1 MIFALL
7 ADALT
12 IIRFSIA
19 LVIVYLG
26 VVEGATAFPHVVML
40 VVLAWVTDG
49 LDGPLAR
56 RAKGRTRLG
65 RFDFLIDVAL
75 TWASFAYLTLA
86 GFIPWPLALLYTLIT
101 MVVVAYFQR
110 KSVMI
115 VFMRPIDLTSSLI
128 ALRYAPEITLLFL
141 AWLVGLGLI
150 RWRRTKARIRAW
162 VYDLYLIIRYG
173 QSAPHKAEQ
182 RKRTP

>member
-1 MIFALL
+1 MMFAFL
-7 ADALT
+7 ADMLT
-12 IIRFSIA
+12 VIRLSIA
-19 LVIVYLG
+19 AFIVYLG
-26 VVEGATAFPHVVML
+26 IAEGAAAFPRVVML
-40 VVLAWVTDG
+40 AILAWVTDG

-56 RAKGRTRLG
+56 RSKGRTRLG
-65 RFDFLIDVAL
+65 RFDFLVDVAM

-128 ALRYAPEITLLFL
+128 ALRYAPELTLLFL

-162 VYDLYLIIRYG
+162 LSDLYLLVRYG
-173 QSAPHKAEQ
+173 QTAPQHEEQ
-182 RKRTP
+182 RKRRP